1 MYFRIE
7 KRKSTPLKIAL
18 QIIISLLF
26 LVNFNVIGQNSEN
39 IENYTFDELSDK
51 YYEYK
56 FTDSLKA
63 KKFAN
68 FYFKKAIKEK
78 DTVNAIDGK
87 YYLSEVH
94 KNDSIYINYLD
105 SLISKTRSNPNK
117 MYPTYAFLKK
127 GNLFFNN
134 ELYNVALKNYILAS
148 SNLKK
153 NKNDSLNYLLKIK
166 ISTLKNFDH
175 KNSESLKI
183 LLECNQYYINNKN
196 KVSDNKHSSVLIN
209 ISILYAKLKKIDS
222 SNIFINKAIEF
233 AYEKNDNFLKGYCYY
248 LKGRCFFEDGAYK
261 KTILNIKKSIPYLII
276 DENYRNLSLC
286 YSYIAKSYEKLNK
299 KNNALKYHFLVDSLY
314 FKTKIPS
321 KRVKNSF
328 NYISNHYKNKGDLK
342 NQLRYIE
349 KLIFVDSIQEFVGKN
364 LSKTF
369 TEEYD
374 RPKLIAEKQKII
386 SELNNEVSFY
396 KKSRVYIGLV
406 LIISLIVVLHQFKK
420 RKKQEQKFE
429 NLLLKLKN
437 KKELKIS
444 TTDSTKN
451 QKSLPETI
459 VSELLSKLDSFE
471 KKADNY
477 TNKKLTL
484 SSLAKELETNSNYLS
499 KVINQ
504 QKGYNFSTYLR
515 KLRIEYALNLLEKDE
530 TIRKYSIDAIAREVG
545 FKNAETFSKAFF
557 KETELN
563 PSYYIKQLD
572 KKK

>member
-1 MYFRIE
+1 M
-7 KRKSTPLKIAL
+7 KIVL
-18 QIIISLLF
+18 HITSFLLF
-26 LVNFNVIGQNSEN
+26 LGSFNTIAQDSKN

-63 KKFAN
+63 KKFAH
-68 FYFKKAIKEK
+68 FYFNKALKEK

-87 YYLSEVH
+87 YYLSEVY

-105 SLISKTRSNPNK
+105 SLISKTKLNPNK

-134 ELYNVALKNYILAS
+134 ELFNVSLKNYILAS

-153 NKNDSLNYLLKIK
+153 NKNDSLNYLLKIR
-166 ISTLKNFDH
+166 ISTLKNFDQ
-175 KNSESLKI
+175 KNLESLKI

-196 KVSDNKHSSVLIN
+196 KVSDNKHSAVLMN

-248 LKGRCFFEDGAYK
+248 LKGRCFFENGAYK

-286 YSYIAKSYEKLNK
+286 YSYIAKSYEKLNNEK
-299 KNNALKYHFLVDSLY
+299 NALKYHFLVDSLY
-314 FKTKIPS
+314 ITTKIPS
-321 KRVKNSF
+321 KKVKNSF
-328 NYISNHYKNKGDLK
+328 NYISHHYKDKGDLK
-342 NQLRYIE
+342 NQLKYIE
-349 KLIFVDSIQEFVGKN
+349 KQIFVDSIQASVGKN

-396 KKSRVYIGLV
+396 KKSRIYIVIV
-406 LIISLIVVLHQFKK
+406 LILSFILFLYQFRK
-420 RKKQEQKFE
+420 RKKQEQQFE
-429 NLLLKLKN
+429 KLTLKLKN
-437 KKELKIS
+437 KKEVENS
-444 TTDSTKN
+444 VNSNTNTQKN
-451 QKSLPETI
+451 LPETI
-459 VSELLSKLDSFE
+459 ITELLAKLDSFE
-471 KKADNY
+471 QQPENF
-477 TNKKLTL
+477 TNSKLTL
-484 SSLAKELETNSNYLS
+484 STLAKELETNSNYLS

-504 QKGYNFSTYLR
+504 KKGCNFSTYLR
-515 KLRIEYALNLLEKDE
+515 KLRIDYALDLLEKDA
-530 TIRKYSIDAIAREVG
+530 TIRKFSINAIAKEVG

-563 PSYYIKQLD
+563 PSYYIKQLE

>member
-1 MYFRIE
+1 M
-7 KRKSTPLKIAL
+7 KIAL

-87 YYLSEVH
+87 YYLSEIH
-94 KNDSIYINYLD
+94 ENDSIYINYVDLIIKKTKLLPSKNFPVFAYLD
-105 SLISKTRSNPNK
+105 KGLFYFHKENNKLSLKNWIS
-117 MYPTYAFLKK
+117 
-127 GNLFFNN
+127 
-134 ELYNVALKNYILAS
+134 ALKEIEIH
-148 SNLKK
+148 
-153 NKNDSLNYLLKIK
+153 KNDSLEFIIKKNIGALNYYNKKFIRTKKLYLECLDYYKKNKLKIEP
-166 ISTLKNFDH
+166 SNYF
-175 KNSESLKI
+175 SLLINTSKVYLNLQNI
-183 LLECNQYYINNKN
+183 DSAKFFNKKANQYAKKINNN
-196 KVSDNKHSSVLIN
+196 VLV
-209 ISILYAKLKKIDS
+209 
-222 SNIFINKAIEF
+222 
-233 AYEKNDNFLKGYCYY
+233 GYCFYRWSIINFREHNY
-248 LKGRCFFEDGAYK
+248 EE
-261 KTILNIKKSIPYLII
+261 TILNCKKSIPFLIE
-276 DENYRNLSLC
+276 DENYRILFNA
-286 YSYIAKSYEKLNK
+286 YNIIAKAYSQLNNEIKTK
-299 KNNALKYHFLVDSLY
+299 KYNFLIDSL
-314 FKTKIPS
+314 FIRTKIVHAS
-321 KRVKNSF
+321 QKDSYK
-328 NYISNHYKNKGDLK
+328 YLANHFKENKDLK
-342 NQLRYIE
+342 NQLKYIN
-349 KLIFVDSIQEFVGKN
+349 KYLKVDSILNQRSKN

-406 LIISLIVVLHQFKK
+406 LIISLILVIYQFKK

-444 TTDSTKN
+444 TIGSTKN

-471 KKADNY
+471 KKPENF
-477 TNKKLTL
+477 TNNKLTL

-515 KLRIEYALNLLEKDE
+515 KLRIDYALKFLKKDE
-530 TIRKYSIDAIAREVG
+530 TIRKYSIDAIAKEVG